1 MRELTKCQL
10 NNIAGGVASLVIIN
24 NTYLLYGDAQLS
36 VTSEITFNGS
46 GIAMNT
52 ATNEILFNF
61 DQGDLFTIGSSTWLG
76 VPFEGIYA
84 YAKL

>member
-1 MRELTKCQL
+1 LPDKWGEQL
-10 NNIAGGVASLVIIN
+10 P
-24 NTYLLYGDAQLS
+24 YLLYGDAQLS

-52 ATNEILFNF
+52 TTNEILFDFNQDDF
-61 DQGDLFTIGSSTWLG
+61 FTIGSSTWLG

-84 YAKL
+84 YTKL